1 MSLRLITETSPHN
14 TTPFGRYLLLK
25 RVAVGGMAEL
35 YLAKDVEAK
44 RLVVIKRILP
54 YLAQQAEFVQMF
66 LDEARIAAQLHHPNI
81 IQVYELGSLE
91 DSIFLAM
98 EFVEGVDLRKILQA
112 ELARR
117 RLVPPTIA
125 ASLTAT
131 LCSGLDYAHKRKG
144 SDGQPLGII
153 HRDVSPQNLM
163 VGFKG
168 EVKLVDFGI
177 AKATAFMERS
187 QPGIIKGK
195 FLYLSPEQLAQERV
209 DHRADIFAVGTML
222 YEVTTGRSPFFKPT
236 TEGVIYAIRAEDPP
250 APHVVSRNVP
260 VEISQV
266 VMRCLMKDRTKR
278 YQHAGEIQA
287 DLESYL
293 HQVRFGP
300 DEVREYV
307 SKLFGA
313 DEERTQLFTGNDQP
327 PTGEMPRVPDTT
339 PTGDEAAQEV
349 KTNPVRTSPHAVAMR
364 TVPTGRAIGAMDAM
378 PTTDQVSLNEM
389 GLEKTAMATDLPS
402 EFRGS
407 SGGPPVLTSN
417 APTPSFAEAAR
428 AGVSPRPSPGLMPR
442 PTPPPRDGKA
452 VFEVPPSYAKD
463 ELPGARFPSLPREPR
478 TTPQRPSALRG
489 RTGASMEKPVPVSE
503 PAPLTGPGVSTDPNR
518 KTSDRSDSF
527 MMLGTA
533 DITGQT
539 PWVRLTSKARAFF
552 AQVTEKP
559 WMVAAIA
566 CAVVLGV
573 ALVAAGIMRA
583 LNPDPLAA
591 HKSNEGSTAPVRS
604 KPRPQVVPMVPPALT
619 PVNTVSVVDAGSTA
633 VVEPV
638 GAPLVTPE
646 VDNKVKVNFAAP
658 KDTAIQD
665 SEGHPIS
672 PNGAGYFVPGRHKV
686 TFRCVGRQSMFTE
699 FEVKAAGEAQTV
711 TLRCPKK

>member
-1 MSLRLITETSPHN
+1 
-14 TTPFGRYLLLK
+14 
-25 RVAVGGMAEL
+25 MAEL

-91 DSIFLAM
+91 GSIFLAM

-117 RLVPPTIA
+117 RLVPPKIA

-144 SDGQPLGII
+144 GDGRPLGII

-236 TEGVIYAIRAEDPP
+236 TEGVIYAIRAEDPQ
-250 APHVVSRNVP
+250 APHLVSRDVP
-260 VEISQV
+260 VEISRV
-266 VMRCLMKDRTKR
+266 VMRCLVKDRDKR

-287 DLESYL
+287 DLEDYL
-293 HQVRFGP
+293 QRIRFGA
-300 DEVREYV
+300 DEVRNYV

-313 DEERTQLFTGNDQP
+313 DEERTQLFTGNDLP
-327 PTGEMPRVPDTT
+327 PTGEMPPVTDAAPA
-339 PTGDEAAQEV
+339 GDEAAQEV
-349 KTNPVRTSPHAVAMR
+349 KTNPVRTSPHAVVMR
-364 TVPTGRAIGAMDAM
+364 TVPTARAIGAMDAL
-378 PTTDQVSLNEM
+378 PTTDQVLLNEM
-389 GLEKTAMATDLPS
+389 GLEPTHMATDLPA
-402 EFRGS
+402 EFRAS
-407 SGGPPVLTSN
+407 SGPPVLTSN

-428 AGVSPRPSPGLMPR
+428 AQGAPRPSPGIVPR
-442 PTPPPRDGKA
+442 PTPPPREGKA
-452 VFEVPPSYAKD
+452 VFEVPSVYAKD
-463 ELPGARFPSLPREPR
+463 ELPGVSFPSLPREPR
-478 TTPQRPSALRG
+478 TTPQRPSALKS
-489 RTGASMEKPVPVSE
+489 RTSASIEKPLPVVSE
-503 PAPLTGPGVSTDPNR
+503 PAPSTAPGVTTDPNR
-518 KTSDRSDSF
+518 KTSDRSDAY
-527 MMLGTA
+527 MALGTA

-539 PWVRLTSKARAFF
+539 RWVRLTSKARAFF
-552 AQVTEKP
+552 AQVSEKP
-559 WMVAAIA
+559 WLVAVLA
-566 CAVVLGV
+566 CVVVLLV
-573 ALVAAGIMRA
+573 ALVAAGIMRS
-583 LNPDPLAA
+583 LNPDPVAS
-591 HKSNEGSTAPVRS
+591 HKSTERSAPPRA
-604 KPRPQVVPMVPPALT
+604 KLRPQVALPVTPALT
-619 PVNTVSVVDAGSTA
+619 PVPVAPVVDAGIGE
-633 VVEPV
+633 V
-638 GAPLVTPE
+638 APAAEALPAPE
-646 VDNKVKVNFAAP
+646 VDNKVQVNFTAP

-665 SEGHPIS
+665 GEGRPIS
-672 PNGAGYFVPGRHKV
+672 PNGAGYFVPGKHKV

-699 FEVKAAGEAQTV
+699 FEVKATGEVQTV